1 MFRICHRAF
10 ISSPAKIWPMKFTK
24 PENGEDTFGN
34 PAPHPIR
41 RYLVAALG
49 ISFVGFCF
57 FELVYIPF
65 FGVHV
70 EGVPIPHWQMRPLDL
85 FFHMVYSVSPA
96 LVEPLQT
103 VLFCSAG
110 AGIVGLYLGF
120 RVISKKTVLVE
131 PTRAR
136 IYNAIKGEPGI
147 HFNELRHRTGVNRG
161 TLLYHLGILVRTK
174 KITCYKDGLFS
185 RYLPE
190 EWGISR
196 KDMIVACRFRSGPD
210 RLILTYLLI
219 HPDATRHEIG
229 SAAGISPSN
238 VSGRIQRFLQEGI
251 VRIDRGDGRTTRI
264 SLTSDAANSL
274 MRLQCSPVLPGQAGA
289 NPRGIIGQKM

>member
-1 MFRICHRAF
+1 M
-10 ISSPAKIWPMKFTK
+10 KIRK
-24 PENGEDTFGN
+24 PENGDDGAPGN

-49 ISFVGFCF
+49 IFFIGFCL
-57 FELVYIPF
+57 FELVYIPL
-65 FGVHV
+65 FGVHAD
-70 EGVPIPHWQMRPLDL
+70 GVPIPRWQMRPLDL
-85 FFHMVYSVSPA
+85 FFHMVHSVSPA
-96 LVEPLQT
+96 LVEPIQA

-110 AGIVGLYLGF
+110 VGIVGLYLGF
-120 RVISKKTVLVE
+120 RIISKKTVLVE

-136 IYNAIKGEPGI
+136 IFNAIKGEPGI

-190 EWGISR
+190 EWGISK

-210 RLILTYLLI
+210 RFMLTYLLS

-251 VRIDRGDGRTTRI
+251 VRSVRGEGKSVCI
-264 SLTSDAANSL
+264 SLTSEAEDSL
-274 MRLQCSPVLPGQAGA
+274 RRIQSVLVPACQAGSG
-289 NPRGIIGQKM
+289 PQGVIGQKM